1 MVANRAFREGFNGA
15 SAGFREGETA
25 MAETSVTFGFRLD
38 PVSARRVKE
47 AAAAAGQDTSTYLR
61 EVVRRG
67 LADGDI
73 RRAVAEE
80 VGRLR
85 TELNGLRTELIA
97 VRGLLARDGGEFRTL
112 LKRAVAGLLIA
123 TT

>member
-1 MVANRAFREGFNGA
+1 
-15 SAGFREGETA
+15 

-73 RRAVAEE
+73 QRAVAGE
-80 VGRLR
+80 VGTLR
-85 TELNGLRTELIA
+85 AELNGVRSELAA
-97 VRGLLARDGGEFRTL
+97 VRGQLAREGAEVRGL
-112 LKRAVAGLLIA
+112 LKRAVAGLLMA
-123 TT
+123 TTGSTEAQAVHWVEETLGLD